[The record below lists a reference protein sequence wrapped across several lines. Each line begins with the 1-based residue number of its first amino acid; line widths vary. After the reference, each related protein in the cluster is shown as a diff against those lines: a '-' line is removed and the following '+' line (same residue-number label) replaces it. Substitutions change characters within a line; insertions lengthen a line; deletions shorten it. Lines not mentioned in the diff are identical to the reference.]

1 MKTKMKLKKF
11 EQEVIDELEQQKI
24 NFWKAEA
31 KKVLRAIA
39 SVKEE
44 LADRK
49 RTLKGMEKKYKELLE
64 QDTNNLKPNPDY
76 SDTTVSG
83 MKHFSDGGF
92 FDVGFTNT
100 GNKS

>member
-1 MKTKMKLKKF
+1 MKLKKF

-31 KKVLRAIA
+31 KKVLKAIA

-76 SDTTVSG
+76 VNGITTGSISFHSG
-83 MKHFSDGGF
+83 
-92 FDVGFTNT
+92 N
-100 GNKS
+100 

>member
-1 MKTKMKLKKF
+1 MKLQQF
-11 EQEVIDELEQQKI
+11 EQDVLNEIEQEKID
-24 NFWKAEA
+24 FWKAEA

-76 SDTTVSG
+76 VNGITTSG
-83 MKHFSDGGF
+83 SISFHS
-92 FDVGFTNT
+92 
-100 GNKS
+100 GN